1 MNESFASKESKQQ
14 SIDTSKSKDETFA
27 CISEYPTHVLI
38 DGYSI
43 YVESY
48 MCTEQFEIALKSY
61 KPSKVVLL
69 EPTLEF
75 MRALEIYNAERNLV

>member
-1 MNESFASKESKQQ
+1 MNEKVINESFASKESKQQ

-48 MCTEQFEIALKSY
+48 MCTE
-61 KPSKVVLL
+61 
-69 EPTLEF
+69 
-75 MRALEIYNAERNLV
+75 